1 MNNSTSYQALEG
13 FVRDLAANAAE
24 SDYCAMIIA
33 SPKEDSGAQ
42 YTALTNIPEGSEQS
56 FFKALCR
63 SFEENPAL
71 HKFVGYAIQA
81 VEKRMAAQGN
91 AREK

>member
-1 MNNSTSYQALEG
+1 MNNSTSYQALQD
-13 FVRDLAANAAE
+13 FVSGLAANAAE
-24 SDYCAMIIA
+24 ADYCAMIIA

-42 YTALTNIPEGSEQS
+42 YTALTTIPEGSEQT

-71 HKFVGYAIQA
+71 RKFVGYAVQA
-81 VEKRMAAQGN
+81 VEE
-91 AREK
+91 RESKAEQRA